1 MAQTRSKSARNVH
14 NNKLSRRRV
23 YRYRVKTS
31 RCRGNPVTQCKG
43 TCKPTKTGKRR
54 AYCRKR
60 ANSRV

>member
-1 MAQTRSKSARNVH
+1 MAQTRSKSARNAH

-31 RCRGNPVTQCKG
+31 RCRRNPVTQCKG